1 MNNTETK
8 AGINFSFPERARA
21 PACQFMN
28 RMGVEFFS
36 QTFVKTPFLS
46 DFLSVYLLVR
56 LSQSLFLNCL
66 SPVDSLS
73 LLLQYTPGCNEV

>member
-21 PACQFMN
+21 PECQFMN

-36 QTFVKTPFLS
+36 QTFVKTPFFELS
-46 DFLSVYLLVR
+46 KFVSRTLIPPIKTVISGAVR
-56 LSQSLFLNCL
+56 PIN
-66 SPVDSLS
+66 
-73 LLLQYTPGCNEV
+73 